1 MKFEIKLGLDESDDV
16 VNNLTIANA
25 FINLCEQYPHLD
37 SQAIVEMIILEYR
50 SRSMRFY
57 QDKGVA
63 NEPINN

>member
-1 MKFEIKLGLDESDDV
+1 MKFEIKLGLDENNDA

-25 FINLCEQYPHLD
+25 FINLCEQYPNLD